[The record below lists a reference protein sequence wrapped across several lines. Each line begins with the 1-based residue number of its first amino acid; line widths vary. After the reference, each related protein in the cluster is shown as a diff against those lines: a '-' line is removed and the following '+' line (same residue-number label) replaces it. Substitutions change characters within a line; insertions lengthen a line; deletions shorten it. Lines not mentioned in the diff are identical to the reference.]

1 MLASV
6 VANQCR
12 SIGLDAHGTDYY
24 DDDLHMI
31 PAINAAIKW
40 LMSVAAVAFHQKRM
54 SEELFK
60 NVIKLKVYQTNSLSR
75 IKIGSDVYS
84 ILNVLPYPTCLP
96 NNDAVGGG
104 NTYDSIDLST
114 GNEAKQFVSCE
125 YQCKRLTSEQ
135 WSFNKKNPFRAGNTV
150 QSTTLGELSTFA
162 YYSPLEYGTYGGGQ
176 VGSYIEISPAMNT
189 KLCGITFLETQDDI
203 TALSED
209 LNFDLNFLNI
219 LAFKTTSFLTLK
231 QGDGTTIHKVS
242 EDEVLTLLSALS

>member
-31 PAINAAIKW
+31 PAINAAIRW
-40 LMSVAAVAFHQKRM
+40 LMSVASVAFHQKRM

-75 IKIGSDVYS
+75 IKIGTEVYS

-96 NNDAVGGG
+96 NNDAVTGG
-104 NTYDSIDLST
+104 NAFDSIDLSI

-135 WSFNKKNPFRAGNTV
+135 WNFNKKNPFRAGNTV
-150 QSTTLGELSTFA
+150 QSTTLSELSTFA

-176 VGSYIEISPAMNT
+176 VGSYIEISPAMDT
-189 KLCGITFLETQDDI
+189 KLCGVTFLETQDDVE
-203 TALSED
+203 ALTDEI
-209 LNFDLNFLNI
+209 NFDLNFLNI

>member
-1 MLASV
+1 MLASL

-31 PAINAAIKW
+31 PAINAAVRW
-40 LMSVAAVAFHQKRM
+40 LMSVASVAFHQKRL

-60 NVIKLKVYQTNSLSR
+60 DVIRLKVYQTNSLSR
-75 IKIGSDVYS
+75 IKITSEVYS
-84 ILNVLPYPTCLP
+84 ILNVLPYPDCLP
-96 NNDAVGGG
+96 NNDAVLGG
-104 NTYDSIDLST
+104 NIFDSTDLST
-114 GNEAKQFVSCE
+114 GSEAKQFISCE

-135 WSFNKKNPFRAGNTV
+135 WNLYKKNPFRAGNTV
-150 QSTTLGELSTFA
+150 QSTTLGELSSFA
-162 YYSPLEYGTYGGGQ
+162 YYSPLEYGSYGGGQ

-189 KLCGITFLETQDDI
+189 KLCAVTFLETQAEI
-203 TALSED
+203 SALSET
-209 LNFDLNFLNI
+209 LNFNENFLNI
-219 LAFKTTSFLTLK
+219 LAFKATSFLTLK